1 MKPPVRAA
9 AVVGAGAIGVSWVE
23 LLTRH
28 DIPVVVA
35 DPDPAA
41 ADRVRKSL
49 GDQAGVTFVTDPA
62 RAVADADIVFEAG
75 PERLDVKQE
84 LFARMDAAAPLDTLL
99 TSSSSGFTP
108 TDIQA
113 RCAHPER
120 VLVAHPFNPP
130 DLVPL
135 VEVVGGTRTAGAA
148 IERTVD
154 ILAALGKE
162 PVRLHRELPGHV
174 ANRLQAALWREAYY
188 LVQEGVVSVADLDRA
203 IASGPGLRWAL
214 LGPIATQHLSGGEGG
229 LRHVLEHLGPPMVAW
244 WADLG
249 EPTFDAALIDR
260 LVSGVED
267 EVGGREEALR
277 ESRDHALR
285 ELLTLKA
292 RAGLQEDQ

>member
-277 ESRDHALR
+277 ELRDHALR

>member
-1 MKPPVRAA
+1 MRAA

-108 TDIQA
+108 TNIQA

>member
-108 TDIQA
+108 TNIQA